1 MAALNVMITAGGSGI
16 GLAIAKAFL
25 GQGHRVHICDVSDE
39 AMAAAVKAHPALR
52 TAVVDVADPDAVDRW
67 FDVAVKEMGG
77 LDVLVNN
84 AGIAGPTAA
93 VEDMSV
99 DGWRRC
105 LAVDLDSQFFT
116 SRRAVPVM
124 KAQRAGSIINLSSTA
139 GLFGYPF
146 RTPYAAAKWAV
157 IGFTK
162 SLAAEVGRWNV
173 RVNAICPGSVSGDR
187 MDRVIAAEAKST
199 GRTEESLRE
208 EYTAGVSMKRFVKP
222 EEIADMALF
231 LASPAAAMVSGQ
243 AISVDGHTETFHSP

>member
-1 MAALNVMITAGGSGI
+1 MTALRVMITAGAAGI

-25 GQGHRVHICDVSDE
+25 AAGHRVHVCDVSGD
-39 AMAAAVKAHPALR
+39 ALAAVAKANPGLKGAN
-52 TAVVDVADPDAVDRW
+52 VNVADPDAVDRW
-67 FDVAVKEMGG
+67 FEAALKDLGG

-99 DGWRRC
+99 EGWRQC

-116 SRRAVPVM
+116 ARRAVPVM
-124 KAQRAGSIINLSSTA
+124 KQQKSGSIINLSSTA

-157 IGFTK
+157 IGYTK
-162 SLAAEVGRWNV
+162 SLAAEVGRWNI

-187 MDRVIAAEAKST
+187 MDRVIAAESKST
-199 GRTEESLRE
+199 GRTEASLRE
-208 EYTAGVSMKRFVKP
+208 EYTSGVSMKRFVAP
-222 EEIADMALF
+222 EEIADMVLF
-231 LASPAAAMVSGQ
+231 LSSPAAAMVSGQ
-243 AISVDGHTETFHSP
+243 AIAVDGHTETFHSP